1 MEDFDPFSNDKD
13 YLGIHHGSEMQMHGL
28 PRTPECK
35 SRLYL
40 MTRIRMLMRL
50 RGCTVEDAVE
60 YIKWR
65 EKRKDM
71 VNIHGKVQNGA
82 PNILV

>member
-28 PRTPECK
+28 PRTQECK

-40 MTRIRMLMRL
+40 MTRVRMLMRL
-50 RGCTVEDAVE
+50 KDFTAEEAVQ
-60 YIKWR
+60 YIERR
-65 EKRKDM
+65 EKRKEM
-71 VNIHGKVQNGA
+71 VEFHGKVQNGA
-82 PNILV
+82 PNIFV